1 MERVVVSQMSYLHSH
16 KLITSQKHEFLS
28 TRSTSTNLLENLQD
42 WTLAIRDKKSVFA
55 VYIDFA
61 KAFDT
66 VSHNKL
72 LHKLSCYGIRGNLLN
87 WIKFSKLSCNKF
99 VFIIIIIIIF
109 FIKN

>member
-72 LHKLSCYGIRGNLLN
+72 LHKTFLL
-87 WIKFSKLSCNKF
+87 WYKW
-99 VFIIIIIIIF
+99 
-109 FIKN
+109 